1 MSFITDV
8 LLDPPDCYEPD
19 DDEGYEPGWDDED
32 YAADAA
38 DRENDLHGR
47 KSW

>member
-1 MSFITDV
+1 MSYITDGP
-8 LLDPPDCYEPD
+8 LDPPDCYEPAERD
-19 DDEGYEPGWDDED
+19 GYETGWTDDD